1 MTLHIQTDRRLIRA
15 ATSSTRYLLLRVTA
29 PAAPARGR
37 RPINVSLVL
46 DRSGSMSESR
56 KFELAREAVDRAL
69 VMLHPEDRF
78 SLIVYDQYVEVLMPS
93 ALATFEARR
102 RTSQAL
108 RNVHPRGSTNLSAG
122 WLRGCEQA
130 AEFAGDEQ
138 ISRCLLLTDGLAN
151 QGLTDREELALHS
164 GELRRRNVS
173 TSTFGVGAN
182 FDERLLH
189 DMAQEG
195 GGNFYFI
202 EDGSQITSMLTGE
215 LGEALEV
222 TLGRASVNLALPA
235 GAEAV
240 CLNTF
245 RQVTLHDRNE
255 LRVELGDL
263 VSSQEVD
270 VVVKLTFPPG
280 ALGADAAVDAAV
292 ASASELVQGTERR
305 LTWTYASHEDNEL
318 QPRNRDVER
327 AVARLFS
334 ARAEAEATEANR
346 VGHYSRA
353 VRVLEEADQL
363 IKDYAGDDPEVGI
376 IASVL
381 RLGTAKYGEA
391 MSAMA
396 LKQSYQQADLMA
408 KSRSI
413 TGAARRKK

>member
-1 MTLHIQTDRRLIRA
+1 MTLHIQTDRRLVRA

-37 RPINVSLVL
+37 RPVNVSLVL
-46 DRSGSMSESR
+46 DRSGSMAESR

-69 VMLHPEDRF
+69 VMLHPDDRF
-78 SLIVYDQYVEVLMPS
+78 SLVVYDEHVELLVPS
-93 ALATFEARR
+93 ALASSASRR
-102 RTSQAL
+102 RAIDAL
-108 RNVHPRGSTNLSAG
+108 RDVHPGGSTNLSAG

-130 AEFAGDEQ
+130 AEFAKDEQ

-151 QGLTDREELALHS
+151 RGLTDRDELALHA

-173 TSTFGVGAN
+173 TSTFGVGAD
-182 FDERLLH
+182 FDERLLR
-189 DMAQEG
+189 DMAHEG

-202 EDGSQITSMLTGE
+202 ESESQITSMLTGE

-222 TLGRASVNLALPA
+222 TLRRASVNLALPP

-255 LRVELGDL
+255 LRVELADL

-270 VVVKLTFPPG
+270 VIVKLTLPPG
-280 ALGADAAVDAAV
+280 AIGAEASVDVAI
-292 ASASELVQGTERR
+292 ASASELVPGTEQR
-305 LTWTYASHEDNEL
+305 LTWTYASHEENEL

-327 AVARLFS
+327 AVARLFA

-346 VGHYSRA
+346 VGLYSRA
-353 VRVLEEADQL
+353 LHVMEEADQL

-376 IASVL
+376 IARVL
-381 RLGTAKYGEA
+381 RLGSAKYGQA
-391 MSAMA
+391 MSKMA
-396 LKQSYQQADLMA
+396 LKASYQQADLVQ
-408 KSRSI
+408 KSRSAS
-413 TGAARRKK
+413 GAARRKE